1 MSPHISN
8 LPLRPTS
15 SIPIED
21 QHHLS
26 RELTG
31 CSENP
36 SRADQARE
44 QTVQET
50 EDENPDSMDVQEGE
64 PGEPDLDLDLD
75 LDLISENL
83 PVPQQLQVQ
92 VQVPTKAL
100 VTILPWEDAL
110 FNSQT
115 TARLLPHLPPYEH
128 SFWMDSVLCGPRP
141 SRIKGCG
148 LSIVHRRLD
157 KSSPETR
164 DFAILWEQELFVARN
179 VHDHGRSQMLAVVQ
193 ALAMAVDQCER
204 ISGIPVTKARI
215 KEPGA
220 AAELKRCAAKSPWCI
235 WPMPKVVN
243 VFTSNQ
249 SALNSIACYWGSDW
263 QPGRRSPLCRVNEL
277 IEALMALG
285 VRVRL
290 QWVPGVVHDAR
301 LRWPRG
307 GARNALKPQYQNS
320 RALTGRGKPVR
331 RVFCRGQKDRDPSR
345 TFTAKVQGEI

>member
-1 MSPHISN
+1 
-8 LPLRPTS
+8 
-15 SIPIED
+15 
-21 QHHLS
+21 
-26 RELTG
+26 
-31 CSENP
+31 
-36 SRADQARE
+36 
-44 QTVQET
+44 
-50 EDENPDSMDVQEGE
+50 MDVQEGE

-92 VQVPTKAL
+92 VQVPTKPL

-128 SFWMDSVLCGPRP
+128 SFWTDSVLCGPRP

-215 KEPGA
+215 KEPW
-220 AAELKRCAAKSPWCI
+220 RCC
-235 WPMPKVVN
+235 
-243 VFTSNQ
+243 Q
-249 SALNSIACYWGSDW
+249 
-263 QPGRRSPLCRVNEL
+263 
-277 IEALMALG
+277 
-285 VRVRL
+285 
-290 QWVPGVVHDAR
+290 
-301 LRWPRG
+301 
-307 GARNALKPQYQNS
+307 
-320 RALTGRGKPVR
+320 
-331 RVFCRGQKDRDPSR
+331 
-345 TFTAKVQGEI
+345 AKVLCSYEPLVYLAHAQGRQCVHE